1 MYDKSLMSKYEE
13 IALDIANMIYKEDYK
28 EGDRIHGRST
38 LAGMYNVSPE
48 TVRRAIKLLE
58 DVDVVKSYRGS
69 GIKVLS
75 KDKAFKYI
83 NKFKNIESV
92 ASYKATLQSLLE
104 QKYQLGQEILLTI
117 DKIIDYSSRYSNTT
131 AITPYE
137 IEVTEKCTFIG
148 QSIGHVNFWQHT
160 GGTIVGIR
168 RNNETILSPGPYN
181 TFELEDVLLVIGDE
195 KVYDA
200 VKEFL
205 ENEN

>member
-1 MYDKSLMSKYEE
+1 MYDNSSMSKYEE
-13 IALDIANMIYKEDYK
+13 IALDIANMIYKEDFK

-58 DVDVVKSYRGS
+58 DVDVVKSFRGS

-75 KDKAFKYI
+75 KDNAFKYI
-83 NKFKNIESV
+83 NTFKNIESV
-92 ASYKATLQSLLE
+92 ASYKATLLSLLE
-104 QKYQLGQEILLTI
+104 HKSELEEEVLTTI
-117 DKIIDYSSRYSNTT
+117 DKIIDYSSIYNNTT

-148 QSIGHVNFWQHT
+148 ESIGHVNFWQHT

-168 RNNETILSPGPYN
+168 RNNETILSPGPIT
-181 TFELEDVLLVIGDE
+181 TFELGDVVLVIGDE

-200 VKEFL
+200 VRLFL
-205 ENEN
+205 EKEK